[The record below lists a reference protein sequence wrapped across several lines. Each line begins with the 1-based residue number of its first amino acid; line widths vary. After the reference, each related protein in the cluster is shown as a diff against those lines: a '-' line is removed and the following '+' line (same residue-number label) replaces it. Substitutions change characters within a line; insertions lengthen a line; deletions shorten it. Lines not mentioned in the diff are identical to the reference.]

1 MNVVIDFIIF
11 KSWEIVYNK
20 IVFFKDNKYIIE
32 GMDIDFWYMG
42 EKIMIIISKYNK
54 EEFYDMDWI

>member
-42 EKIMIIISKYNK
+42 EKIMIIISKYIK

>member
-32 GMDIDFWYMG
+32 GIDIDFWYMG
-42 EKIMIIISKYNK
+42 EKIMIIISKYIK

>member
-32 GMDIDFWYMG
+32 GIDIDFWYMG
-42 EKIMIIISKYNK
+42 ENIMIIISKYIK

>member
-42 EKIMIIISKYNK
+42 ENIMIIISMYIK

>member
-32 GMDIDFWYMG
+32 GMGIDFWCMG
-42 EKIMIIISKYNK
+42 ENIMIIISKYIK

>member
-42 EKIMIIISKYNK
+42 ENIMIIISKYIK

>member
-42 EKIMIIISKYNK
+42 EKIMIIISKYIK
-54 EEFYDMDWI
+54 EEFYDVDWI

>member
-42 EKIMIIISKYNK
+42 E
-54 EEFYDMDWI
+54 